1 MGCDYFRLK
10 GYKKDNNQKH
20 YMILDWILFPKTLF
34 KAPKRSYLRQLGE
47 FKSGLS
53 IGWHEIIAN
62 FLIIHNKYAAN
73 CPYIYIY
80 LTALD
85 EGRDWVC
92 LYFTAAF
99 SEAS

>member
-73 CPYIYIY
+73 CPYI
-80 LTALD
+80 
-85 EGRDWVC
+85 
-92 LYFTAAF
+92 
-99 SEAS
+99 